1 VKCYCFAGYST
12 ITYNSTKRPHIS
24 YQRDKLFLLNHP
36 GIKNFSTWCMR
47 RYLHQSVATVDDD
60 EEEEDFEI
68 ADDPDFSE
76 IFDIHD
82 QFHDRHGKI
91 YTTS

>member
-1 VKCYCFAGYST
+1 
-12 ITYNSTKRPHIS
+12 
-24 YQRDKLFLLNHP
+24 
-36 GIKNFSTWCMR
+36 MR